1 MELRL
6 EGKEDGEEMSMSERR
21 EAITAKQRSE
31 LAWTEAKHTPIF
43 TDSLGA

>member
-21 EAITAKQRSE
+21 EAITTKQRSE
-31 LAWTEAKHTPIF
+31 LAWAEAKHLPIF